1 VGKRQLRRVVATKES
16 VLEAAKK
23 IRAGGIVVY
32 PTDTVYG
39 LGCDPFNV
47 NAVARLIKAK
57 GDRQKPLPVLFQTIS
72 GVKRVAYF
80 TKKAQLLAHA
90 FWPGPLTLV
99 LKRKPLVPDIVTAG
113 LDSIGV
119 RIPKHKVALEL
130 IGLSGGYLVG
140 TSANISGKKPPV
152 TAKEVAQKLGSL
164 VDIIID
170 AGATPLRKES
180 TIIDL
185 ISKKPRLL
193 RIGPVSAKAIE
204 NVLDVQIDEF
214 TVT

>member
-1 VGKRQLRRVVATKES
+1 MVATQES

-47 NAVARLIKAK
+47 NAVARLIKVK

-72 GVKRVAYF
+72 SVKRVAYF
-80 TKKAQLLAHA
+80 TKKAQLLADA

-113 LDSIGV
+113 LDSVGV
-119 RIPKHKVALEL
+119 RIPKHNVALEL
-130 IGLSGGYLVG
+130 ISLSGGYLVG
-140 TSANISGKKPPV
+140 TSANISGQKPPA
-152 TAKEVAQKLGSL
+152 TAQEVAQKLGTL
-164 VDIIID
+164 VDLIID

-193 RIGPVSAKAIE
+193 RIGPVSAKAIA